1 MSIPVLLAVDDDP
14 AVRAALARDL
24 RAHYDSD
31 DDADD
36 RHRYE
41 VMTVDSGPAALD
53 LIARLRE
60 RRRRVALVLSDQ
72 RMVGMSGV
80 ELLTRVREIEPDA
93 RRVLLTAY
101 ADTDAAIRAINDARL
116 DLYLLKPWDPPEQ
129 HLYSPLDDL
138 LATWR
143 EEHRTGTEP
152 VLVFGDRWSPKSY
165 ALREFLA
172 KHRTPY
178 QFFDTATD
186 DGRRV
191 LHDLVGESSPDLPLV
206 VTSDGDRL
214 VQPELDDL
222 APALDLHTRA
232 EVETY
237 DLVVVGGGP
246 AGLTSS
252 VYAASEGLRT
262 LMVDAVAPGG
272 QAGLSAR
279 IENYL
284 GFPSGLSGLDLTT
297 RAVAQARKFGVEILS
312 PQEVTRL
319 HVEDEYK
326 VVTFRDG
333 RTVSAKALVIATGV
347 QWRVLDAPGLER
359 FTGAGVYYGSSMA
372 EARTC
377 RNETVYIVGGANSA
391 GQAALNFAQFATR
404 VVMLVRGASLAASMS
419 EYLIKEIDRHPRIEV
434 QGDTVVVGASGDDR
448 LQSLDLKH
456 PSTGEQWSVE
466 ATSLYVM
473 IGAEPKTDWLG
484 DAVLR
489 DERGF
494 ILTGPDLAKR
504 DGPGFRGWPLS
515 RDPWLLETCVPGAFA
530 AGDVRHA
537 SVKRVASSVGEGA
550 VAIQFVH
557 QYLAGK

>member
-14 AVRAALARDL
+14 GVRSALERDL
-24 RAHYDSD
+24 RAHYDPD
-31 DDADD
+31 DDTDD
-36 RHRYE
+36 RRRYE
-41 VMTVDSGPAALD
+41 VMTVDSGSAALG
-53 LIARLRE
+53 LIERLQQ

-72 RMVGMSGV
+72 RMIGMNGV
-80 ELLTRVREIEPDA
+80 ELLTQVREVEPGA

-101 ADTDAAIRAINDARL
+101 ADTDAAIKAINDARL

-143 EEHRTGTEP
+143 EQHRVGVEP
-152 VLVFGDRWSPKSY
+152 VLVFGDRWSPRSY

-178 QFFDTATD
+178 QFLDTATEE
-186 DGRRV
+186 GRRA
-191 LHDLVGESSPDLPLV
+191 LHELVGDELPDLPLV
-206 VTSDGDRL
+206 VTPDGERL
-214 VQPELDDL
+214 VQPEPDDL
-222 APALDLHTRA
+222 APVLDLHTKA

-237 DLVVVGGGP
+237 DLVVIGGGP

-252 VYAASEGLRT
+252 VYGASEGLRT

-312 PQEVTRL
+312 PQEVMQLR
-319 HVEDEYK
+319 VEDEYK
-326 VVTFRDG
+326 VVTFRDR

-347 QWRVLDAPGLER
+347 QWRVLDVPGLER

-377 RNETVYIVGGANSA
+377 RNETVFIVGGANSA

-404 VVMLVRGASLAASMS
+404 VVMLVRGGSLAASMS
-419 EYLIKEIDRHPRIEV
+419 EYLIKEIAKHPRIEV
-434 QGDTVVVGASGDDR
+434 QTDTCVVGADGQER
-448 LQSLDLKH
+448 LQCLRLART
-456 PSTGEQWSVE
+456 STGEQWSVD

-473 IGAEPKTDWLG
+473 IGAEPKTEWLG

-494 ILTGPDLAKR
+494 ILTGPDLRRR
-504 DGPGFRGWPLS
+504 DGPGFRGWVLE